1 MTIKLPINFCAGVC
15 HWCCMYHDLEVAEK
29 MFQTKNVQINRFD
42 NEKKTGSFKL
52 IIQDRNRERIP
63 MLKFVIWC
71 EFALWFKFTNFTRI
85 RYFSYEILYLRF
97 YQNTCWKWR
106 RYKRLSFKRGD
117 RKPIGIFENSLDL
130 SD

>member
-63 MLKFVIWC
+63 MLKFVI
-71 EFALWFKFTNFTRI
+71 
-85 RYFSYEILYLRF
+85 
-97 YQNTCWKWR
+97 
-106 RYKRLSFKRGD
+106 
-117 RKPIGIFENSLDL
+117 
-130 SD
+130 